1 MMDRKWKRDC
11 SRNLN
16 SKSVRSLTRSFHTLL
31 GGVQKFSCDN
41 AGEVTDL
48 ESSHPK
54 VSLGIVDLIDIGHS
68 PFLAA

>member
-1 MMDRKWKRDC
+1 MRDC

-16 SKSVRSLTRSFHTLL
+16 SESARSLTRSFHALL

-41 AGEVTDL
+41 AGDVADL

-54 VSLGIVDLIDIGHS
+54 GSLRIVDLIDIGHS